1 MSGYVV
7 PGGSTVQPALVAYRP
22 VSLTANTTLVWP
34 AQSQSPTDFAARVMN
49 VTAGAGPFNLT
60 LPPATQVSTGFD
72 LIIVN
77 VGSNNF
83 NVNSNVG
90 VTLATITP
98 GQVYYF
104 NLTDNTTQGGTWYSF
119 LFGAGSSSLSAAAI
133 AGFGLIA
140 TGATLSQNRVVNT
153 TSASPINIAATD
165 RASVYVWQGGG
176 GTVNLPAVS
185 TLTNGF
191 FFSLT
196 NEGTG
201 TLTITPNGADTID
214 ANSSLTLQPNL
225 SVTIFSNQTSAWFTV
240 GRVPSQQFNFTE
252 LVQTVTGGTFTE
264 TLTQAQN
271 VVQRFIGTLTSGQTV
286 VFPNIVQ
293 IYYVQ
298 NATAG
303 AFNLQFSAAGGGSS
317 VIVPQGT
324 NAILFSDGSNVI
336 NASNAQLT
344 ATTSISIASGSVSA
358 PSLNFGAATTPDP
371 TTGLY
376 QTAQG
381 RVDVTCLGVQQAEFS
396 STGLALNNNAT
407 AKAFIPT
414 GSTVP
419 TNGMYL
425 PATNTVGFAA
435 NSIEV
440 LSIST
445 VGATISG
452 TSGVPLS
459 LNAPAATVALQIN
472 SAASSYSGIGL
483 TENGVPKW
491 GIFEGNVATGT
502 LSFFCN
508 TTGASQFYINSNG
521 NATFAAPS
529 AGVAVTIVPVS
540 GGDALDINASF
551 NANNQVTIQN
561 TNAGTSASSQLS
573 IAGINGASNGSILAG
588 NGTWQIGTYTN
599 TPVVFQ
605 MNSAERMRLSVT
617 NGNLLVGGTTDL
629 GAGYAIQAK
638 TATANSALWIDA
650 HNTGATGTS
659 QTVGLNLT
667 SITAGSTASLFLA
680 DNNGSPYVQFS
691 VGTAISAVHSYA
703 PQFAWHNQAGS
714 VTFATLQASGLAIT
728 GTSGGNQ
735 LTVGTPAH
743 GGVLAF
749 NTTDGGAATLYWADA
764 STTSAVFGPSINIP
778 LGFQTNNTSR
788 GSIAAAGNW
797 TINAPTSGTALHVG
811 AASGAIAL
819 DVNAD
824 GGGTYYEVG
833 FRDTPPNAQSGNYTF
848 ALKDRALS
856 TDSTNAGAQT
866 FTIPANGTTA
876 FPIGTVLHGANI
888 GTTALSIAIT
898 TDTMT
903 LAGTAT
909 TGTRTVAVNGVYT
922 IKKTATT
929 KWIITGPGVS

>member
-49 VTAGAGPFNLT
+49 VTSSAGPFNLT

-83 NVNSNVG
+83 NVNSNTG

-104 NLTDNTTQGGTWYSF
+104 NLTDNTTAGGTWYSF

-153 TSASPINIAATD
+153 TSASPINIAASD

-225 SVTIFSNQTSAWFTV
+225 SVTIFANQTSAWFTV

-271 VVQRFIGTLTSGQTV
+271 VVQRFIGTLTSNETV

-298 NATAG
+298 NATSG
-303 AFNLQFSAAGGGSS
+303 AFNVTFSAAGGGSS
-317 VIVPQGT
+317 VNVPQGT

-344 ATTSISIASGSVSA
+344 ATTSISIASGSVTA

-396 STGLALNNNAT
+396 STGLVLNNNAT

-414 GSTVP
+414 GSTIPV
-419 TNGMYL
+419 NGMYL
-425 PATNTVGFAA
+425 PAANTVGFAA
-435 NSIEV
+435 NS
-440 LSIST
+440 
-445 VGATISG
+445 
-452 TSGVPLS
+452 
-459 LNAPAATVALQIN
+459 
-472 SAASSYSGIGL
+472 
-483 TENGVPKW
+483 TE
-491 GIFEGNVATGT
+491 I
-502 LSFFCN
+502 
-508 TTGASQFYINSNG
+508 
-521 NATFAAPS
+521 
-529 AGVAVTIVPVS
+529 
-540 GGDALDINASF
+540 ASF
-551 NANNQVTIQN
+551 TTAQ
-561 TNAGTSASSQLS
+561 
-573 IAGINGASNGSILAG
+573 GAI
-588 NGTWQIGTYTN
+588 Y
-599 TPVVFQ
+599 
-605 MNSAERMRLSVT
+605 
-617 NGNLLVGGTTDL
+617 
-629 GAGYAIQAK
+629 
-638 TATANSALWIDA
+638 
-650 HNTGATGTS
+650 
-659 QTVGLNLT
+659 
-667 SITAGSTASLFLA
+667 
-680 DNNGSPYVQFS
+680 
-691 VGTAISAVHSYA
+691 
-703 PQFAWHNQAGS
+703 
-714 VTFATLQASGLAIT
+714 
-728 GTSGGNQ
+728 GTSGGAVF
-735 LTVGTPAH
+735 TVGTPAH
-743 GGVLAF
+743 TNQFQF
-749 NTTDGGAATLYWADA
+749 NATDAGAATLSFNDA
-764 STTSAVFGPSINIP
+764 STTIGNIGSGQNFPFGFLVNNSEAARFSTSKNLLINNTTDFGSGDKLQVTAQSDLTGIQISGSVNNVSLTLSNTGTGGVGSWRLSATDNASGFGGGLLVLGQASQRFMSWNSSGNTIISAPSSGVALTINGVSGSDTAVFVPAGSGDAATFNLNHASGNGILFKDTNGSPQNYRIG
-778 LGFQTNNTSR
+778 LGIGDGSTAFAIYDSTNAKIRAQIT
-788 GSIAAAGNW
+788 AAGATQVLPDNG
-797 TINAPTSGTALHVG
+797 ATA
-811 AASGAIAL
+811 
-819 DVNAD
+819 
-824 GGGTYYEVG
+824 YEVG
-833 FRDTPPNAQSGNYTF
+833 FRDLIVNNQNANYTF
-848 ALKDRALS
+848 ALVDRGALVWHNNAS
-856 TDSTNAGAQT
+856 AHTYTIPTHASVALNAGSII
-866 FTIPANGTTA
+866 TIFNNS
-876 FPIGTVLHGANI
+876 GA
-888 GTTALSIAIT
+888 GVLSIAPAGGV
-898 TDTMT
+898 T
-903 LAGTAT
+903 LRWAGTAN
-909 TGTRTVAVNGVYT
+909 TGTRSLAAVGSCT
-922 IKKTATT
+922 IYQLVSDT
-929 KWIITGPGVS
+929 WIISGSGLS